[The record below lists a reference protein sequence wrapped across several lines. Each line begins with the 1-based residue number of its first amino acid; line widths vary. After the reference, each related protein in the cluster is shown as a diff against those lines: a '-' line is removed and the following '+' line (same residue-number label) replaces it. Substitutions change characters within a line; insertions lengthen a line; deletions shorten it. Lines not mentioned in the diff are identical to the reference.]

1 MSNKFDAK
9 FISGN
14 YSEFEIYTKRCL
26 FCKKFYE
33 FREIDAYETYIEM
46 CRTCDSV
53 QHKKLSAKK
62 KQNEVVVLFEGIW
75 RIFNKNF
82 YELCI

>member
-1 MSNKFDAK
+1 M
-9 FISGN
+9 
-14 YSEFEIYTKRCL
+14 

-53 QHKKLSAKK
+53 QHKKLSAQK
-62 KQNEVVVLFEGIW
+62 KQNEIVVLVDGAW
-75 RIFNKNF
+75 RIFNNNF